1 MKSEQVKNFTRRIS
15 QCNRGGMIV
24 VIYDIFF
31 AYVKD
36 AEDAFS
42 QQEDDRFHEN
52 VRKAEKCIDELM
64 RALDFKYPVS
74 KDLYA
79 LYVFAKESLAKTVM
93 RNGLEDLDNAKM
105 VMGNL
110 HDAFKEAAKQDSSQ
124 PLMRNTQQVYAGIT
138 YGKHDLTETYQVPE
152 ASRGFFA

>member
-1 MKSEQVKNFTRRIS
+1 MRDEQVKEFTRKIT

-36 AEDAFS
+36 AQDAFS
-42 QQEDDRFHEN
+42 QEEKEQFKESL
-52 VRKAEKCIDELM
+52 RKAGNCIDELI
-64 RALDFKYPVS
+64 RALDFKYAVS
-74 KDLYA
+74 KNLYS
-79 LYVFAKESLAKTVM
+79 LYVFAKESLAKAVIK
-93 RNGLEDLDNAKM
+93 NDLEELDNAKM
-105 VMGNL
+105 VMENL
-110 HDAFKEAAKQDSSQ
+110 HEAFKEAAKQDSSQ

>member
-1 MKSEQVKNFTRRIS
+1 MNREQVKDFTRRIS

-31 AYVKD
+31 AYVTE

-42 QQEDDRFHEN
+42 RKENEQFQES

-64 RALDFKYPVS
+64 RALDFKYAVS
-74 KDLYA
+74 KDLYSP
-79 LYVFAKESLAKTVM
+79 YVFAKESLAKSVM
-93 RNGLEDLDNAKM
+93 RNGLEDLNHAKM
-105 VMGNL
+105 VMENL

-138 YGKHDLTETYQVPE
+138 YGKNDLTETYQVPE